1 MSLGHVYTH
10 IHRYL
15 PPDAASRSASRLLS
29 VGALPENEESINFPT
44 ALRTLHRRATTAGHL
59 RVCGCHEAPSTV
71 VAGAKA
77 AKCDWCVL
85 SAAATAVG
93 GGFVWIETLT
103 FKNRHTETETH
114 TTRHTRTNTNTHM
127 YTHRH
132 TRTHSHAHTNT
143 HKHTQRQTCTHSH
156 TYTHIHMHKLIN

>member
-93 GGFVWIETLT
+93 GGICVD
-103 FKNRHTETETH
+103 
-114 TTRHTRTNTNTHM
+114 
-127 YTHRH
+127 
-132 TRTHSHAHTNT
+132 
-143 HKHTQRQTCTHSH
+143 
-156 TYTHIHMHKLIN
+156 